1 MSDSSNKS
9 RIIGILIIVAIII
22 VIGIL
27 FIPDF
32 FNGNHKNDSAIIDST
47 IANKNDTAKHI
58 DTNFLK
64 AIVSDEDS
72 NERIIRVS
80 EKSDLNV
87 NYQIDDNAGKSVR
100 RVFTGRRI
108 NIAVI
113 GVDARLGTRSKRADA
128 NHVISILIDQGII
141 EITSIP
147 RDTPVDAGMPDS
159 SGQNKL
165 TILYAKGQK
174 GYFAEVARMA
184 GLDRIHYYVEL
195 GFSQAMG
202 VIELLGFKDPRSTL
216 QVLRSRRGLGGDDYQ
231 RCYNQGQF
239 IRQMMLRH
247 FSKLTGFFG
256 DILLRGGL
264 ALLNT
269 NLTYDKSKDI
279 LNKLNDKGFP
289 KNDSTVIVRVR
300 PPVMLNYKVF
310 DFSNQ
315 DIITQLERKI
325 ERFNDNNGE
334 VDTST
339 GEVVHTYYKAS
350 PRLWSAIKQSIKDTS
365 RNSLRVIGN
374 LRTYFDQRAW
384 LQVSDKED
392 RDKIRDQI
400 CILLM
405 AAYTK
410 LKKNVEA
417 EEVRNL
423 IEAEKKVFSVP
434 LQ

>member
-1 MSDSSNKS
+1 MSDSSKKS
-9 RIIGILIIVAIII
+9 RFIGILIIVTIII
-22 VIGIL
+22 VFGIF
-27 FIPDF
+27 FIPDI
-32 FNGNHKNDSAIIDST
+32 FNGSHNNDSVPVDST
-47 IANKNDTAKHI
+47 ITNKRDTAKRI

-64 AIVSDEDS
+64 AIVSDEDT

-80 EKSDLNV
+80 EKSDLGV
-87 NYQIDDNAGKSVR
+87 EYQIDDKAGKSVR

-128 NHVISILIDQGII
+128 NHVISILIDQGIV
-141 EITSIP
+141 EITSLP
-147 RDTPVDAGMPDS
+147 RDTPVDIGMPDT

-174 GYFAEVARMA
+174 GYFEEVARMA

-202 VIELLGFKDPRSTL
+202 IIELLGFKDPHSTL
-216 QVLRSRRGLGGDDYQ
+216 QVLRSRKGLGGDDYQ

-239 IRQMMLRH
+239 IRQMLLKH
-247 FSKLTGFFG
+247 FGKLTGFFG

-264 ALLNT
+264 ALINT
-269 NLTYDKSKDI
+269 NITYDKAKDI
-279 LNKLNDKGFP
+279 INKLNNKGFP
-289 KNDSTVIVRVR
+289 KNDTSVTVKVR
-300 PPVMLNYKVF
+300 PPIMLNYKVY

-315 DIITQLERKI
+315 EIITQLEKRI
-325 ERFNDNNGE
+325 ERFNENNGE
-334 VDTST
+334 IDTTT
-339 GEVVHTYYKAS
+339 GEVVHTSYKVA
-350 PRLWSAIKQSIKDTS
+350 PRLWNAIKQSIKDTA

-384 LQVSDKED
+384 LQVRE
-392 RDKIRDQI
+392 KIREQI

-405 AAYTK
+405 SAYTK
-410 LKKNVEA
+410 MKKPTQA
-417 EEVRNL
+417 DEVRAL
-423 IEAEKKVFSVP
+423 IDAEKKVFSVP

>member
-1 MSDSSNKS
+1 MSDSRKKN
-9 RIIGILIIVAIII
+9 RILGILIIAAIII
-22 VIGIL
+22 VIGI
-27 FIPDF
+27 FVYPNI
-32 FNGNHKNDSAIIDST
+32 FNGNHSNNLLFIDST
-47 IANKNDTAKHI
+47 NIKKDTSKHI

-72 NERIIRVS
+72 NEKVIYVS

-87 NYQIDDNAGKSVR
+87 NYQIDDKAGKSVR

-128 NHVISILIDQGII
+128 NHIISILVDQGIV

-165 TILYAKGQK
+165 TILYSKGQK
-174 GYFAEVARMA
+174 GYLEEVAKIA

-202 VIELLGFKDPRSTL
+202 VIELFGFKDPHSTL
-216 QVLRSRRGLGGDDYQ
+216 QVLRSRKGLGGDDYQ

-247 FSKLTGFFG
+247 FGKLTGFFG

-269 NLTYDKSKDI
+269 NIPYDKAKDI
-279 LNKLNDKGFP
+279 LNKLNAQGFP

-300 PPVMLNYKVF
+300 PPIMLNYKVF

-315 DIITQLERKI
+315 DIITQLERRI

-339 GEVVHTYYKAS
+339 GEVVHSSYKAA

-365 RNSLRVIGN
+365 RNSIRVIGN

-392 RDKIRDQI
+392 REKIREQI

-405 AAYTK
+405 TAYTK
-410 LKKNVEA
+410 LKKPAQA
-417 EEVRNL
+417 EEVRSV